1 MTSRRLLGLVIAAA
15 TIGSTLALTPTPPAV
30 AAGRCGNHPWCDT
43 TLSPSKRADLLLA
56 ELTLDEK
63 IGLLGGDDLMGGAF
77 SSPDTHTGVQ
87 EGVPRLDLPT
97 IYYSDGPV
105 GPRQGK
111 SIGLPAPLTLAATF
125 DPELARS
132 HGTVAASEAKAKGN
146 DAIYAPTVNIARTP
160 LGGRTFEGYGEDP
173 LLTSRLGVAWIEGA
187 QATGVIG
194 NVKHFAA
201 NNQEG
206 IDLTGGALNEHLPA
220 GLGIIG
226 TRYAQNSIVDDRTM
240 REIYLPQFEAAVKEA
255 KVGTIMCAYNR
266 VNGTYACQNP
276 TLLKKILRDEWG
288 FKGYTIA
295 DYLAIHTTDGGL
307 NNGLDFEPWPPVGY
321 QPLLVSTAVTL
332 GQVKKATIDE
342 HVRVMLET
350 WFRFGVFDRAAYRND
365 DAQIDK
371 AADGQASQRI
381 AEQSTTLLRNQGNI
395 LPISPSV
402 TSIVVIGKPATE
414 FAVGG
419 GSGEVEPF
427 ENHSLLDGITARA
440 GSGVKV
446 TYDDGSD
453 SARAATAAA
462 AADIAIV
469 VAKDQYGEGS
479 DRNCLTLE
487 CPGTYGDQDALIGAV
502 AASQSKTVVVLESGG
517 ADLTP
522 WRSKIA
528 ALVQAWYPGAHGGPA
543 LARVLFGDVD
553 PGGRL
558 PLTIPD
564 SESQL
569 PTAVS
574 AARYPGSGVLGLETH
589 YDEGVFVGYR
599 WYDEKNLT
607 PAYPF
612 GFGLSYTSFAL
623 SGLTVNQSGSG
634 AVVTAVV
641 KNTGDRTGYA
651 VPQLYLGLPDQS
663 ATVQQPPA
671 ALKGFTK
678 VQLAPGESRTVS
690 FSLDERAL
698 SYWDAGS
705 SAWKVT
711 KGCAAVKV
719 GSSSRDLPLNGKLPI
734 GGGTC

>member
-1 MTSRRLLGLVIAAA
+1 MTSRRLLGLVLAAA
-15 TIGSTLALTPTPPAV
+15 TIGSTLALTPAPPAV
-30 AAGRCGNHPWCDT
+30 AAGRCGNHPWCDS

-56 ELTLDEK
+56 QLTLDEK

-87 EGVPRLDLPT
+87 EGIPRLGVPT

-146 DAIYAPTVNIARTP
+146 DVIYAPTVNIARTP
-160 LGGRTFEGYGEDP
+160 LAGRTFEGYGEDP

-187 QATGVIG
+187 QSTGVIG

-206 IDLTGGALNEHLPA
+206 IDYTGGVLNEHLPA
-220 GLGIIG
+220 GVGIIG

-266 VNGTYACQNP
+266 VNGDYACQSP

-307 NNGLDFEPWPPVGY
+307 NNGLDFEPWPPVAY
-321 QPLLVSTAVTL
+321 QPLLISASVML
-332 GQVKKATIDE
+332 GQVKKSTIDQ

-350 WFRFGVFDRAAYRND
+350 WFRFGVFDREAYRND

-371 AADGQASQRI
+371 LADGQASQRI

-395 LPISPSV
+395 LPISPSAR
-402 TSIVVIGKPATE
+402 SIVVIGKPATE

-440 GSGVKV
+440 GEGVTV

-453 SARAATAAA
+453 SARAAAAA
-462 AADIAIV
+462 KAADIAIV

-479 DRNCLTLE
+479 DRNCLSLK
-487 CPGTYGDQDALIGAV
+487 CPGTYGDQDALIETV
-502 AASQSKTVVVLESGG
+502 AASQQKTVVVLESGG

-522 WRSKIA
+522 WRSKVA

-558 PLTIPD
+558 PITFPE

-574 AARYPGSGVLGLETH
+574 TSRYPGSGLLGLETH

-612 GFGLSYTSFAL
+612 GFGLSYTSFEL
-623 SGLTVNQSGSG
+623 SGLQIDQGSRVVK
-634 AVVTAVV
+634 AVVT
-641 KNTGDRTGYA
+641 NTGGRTGYA

-663 ATVQQPPA
+663 ASVQQPPA

-678 VQLAPGESRTVS
+678 VELAPGESRTVS
-690 FSLDERAL
+690 FPLDERSL
-698 SYWDAGS
+698 SYWDTSAY
-705 SAWKVT
+705 AWKVT
-711 KGCAAVKV
+711 KGCAQVKV
-719 GSSSRDLPLNGKLPI
+719 GFSSRDLPLRGGLPL
-734 GGGTC
+734 GGGSC

>member
-1 MTSRRLLGLVIAAA
+1 MTTRRLLGLVIAAV
-15 TIGSTLALTPTPPAV
+15 TVSSTLALVPASPAA
-30 AAGRCGNHPWCDT
+30 AAGRCGDHPWCDT
-43 TLSPSKRADLLLA
+43 SLSPSKRADLLLA
-56 ELTLDEK
+56 QMTLTEK
-63 IGLLGGDDLMGGAF
+63 IGMLGGDSLTSGAF
-77 SSPDTHTGVQ
+77 SGPDQHTGVQ
-87 EGVPRLDLPT
+87 KGIPRLDLPT

-132 HGTVAASEAKAKGN
+132 HGTVAALEARAKGN

-160 LGGRTFEGYGEDP
+160 LAGRTFEGYGEDP
-173 LLTSRLGVAWIEGA
+173 WLTSRLGVAWIEGA
-187 QATGVIG
+187 QSTGLIG

-206 IDLTGGALNEHLPA
+206 IDLTGGVLNEYLPL

-226 TRYAQNSIVDDRTM
+226 TRYAQNSIVDDRTL

-266 VNGTYACQNP
+266 VNGRYACQNP
-276 TLLKKILRDEWG
+276 TLLKQILRDEWG

-307 NNGLDFEPWPPVGY
+307 NNGLDFEPWPPIGY
-321 QPLLVSTAVTL
+321 QPLLVSGAVTL
-332 GQVKKATIDE
+332 GQVSRATIDQ
-342 HVRVMLET
+342 HVHVMLET
-350 WFRFGVFDRAAYRND
+350 WFRFGVLDRAAYRND

-371 AADGQASQRI
+371 TADGQASQRI
-381 AEQSTTLLRNQGNI
+381 AEQSTTLLRNQDHT

-402 TSIVVIGKPATE
+402 KSIVVIGKPATQ

-419 GSGEVEPF
+419 GSGEVAPF
-427 ENHSLLDGITARA
+427 ENHSVLDGIKARA
-440 GSGVKV
+440 GSGVTV
-446 TYDDGSD
+446 TYDDGTD
-453 SARAATAAA
+453 KGRATAAA
-462 AADIAIV
+462 KAADLAIV

-487 CPGTYGDQDALIGAV
+487 CPGVNGNQDALIDSV
-502 AASQSKTVVVLESGG
+502 ATGQPRTVVVLESGG

-522 WRSKIA
+522 WRSKVA

-558 PLTIPD
+558 PITFPD

-574 AARYPGSGVLGLETH
+574 AARYPGSGVLGLDTH

-599 WYDEKNLT
+599 WYDEKKLA

-623 SGLTVNQSGSG
+623 TGLEVVPTGSG
-634 AVVTAVV
+634 ATVTARVT
-641 KNTGDRTGYA
+641 NTGDRTGNA

-663 ATVQQPPA
+663 ASVQQPPA

-690 FSLDERAL
+690 FPLDERAL
-698 SYWDAGS
+698 SYWDTSA

-719 GSSSRDLPLNGKLPI
+719 GFSSRDLPLDGQLPI

>member
-1 MTSRRLLGLVIAAA
+1 MTTRRLLGLLIATAA
-15 TIGSTLALTPTPPAV
+15 VGSTLALAPAPPAA
-30 AAGRCGNHPWCDT
+30 AAGRCGDHPWCDT
-43 TLSPSKRADLLLA
+43 SLSPGKRADLLLA
-56 ELTLDEK
+56 ALTLNEK
-63 IGLLGGDDLMGGAF
+63 IGLLGGDDFMGGAV
-77 SSPDTHTGVQ
+77 SGPDTHTGTQ
-87 EGVPRLDLPT
+87 NGVPRLGIPT

-132 HGTVAASEAKAKGN
+132 HGTVAALEARAKGN
-146 DAIYAPTVNIARTP
+146 DVIYAPTVNIARTP
-160 LGGRTFEGYGEDP
+160 LAGRTFEGYGEDP

-187 QATGVIG
+187 QSTGLIG

-206 IDLTGGALNEHLPA
+206 IDLTGGVLNEHLPI
-220 GLGIIG
+220 GVGIIG
-226 TRYAQNSIVDDRTM
+226 TRYAQNSIVDDRTL

-266 VNGTYACQNP
+266 VNSEYACQSP

-307 NNGLDFEPWPPVGY
+307 NNGLDFEPWPPIGY
-321 QPLLVSTAVTL
+321 QPLLITSADAL
-332 GQVKKATIDE
+332 GQVKTATIDQ

-350 WFRFGVFDRAAYRND
+350 WFRFGVFDREAYRND

-371 AADGQASQRI
+371 VADGLASQRI
-381 AEQSTTLLRNQGNI
+381 AEQSTTLLRNEGV
-395 LPISPSV
+395 LPIKPSV
-402 TSIVVIGKPATE
+402 GSIAVIGKPATE

-427 ENHSLLDGITARA
+427 ENHSLLDGITDRA
-440 GSGVKV
+440 GGDVTV
-446 TYDDGSD
+446 TYDDGTD
-453 SARAATAAA
+453 HARAAA
-462 AADIAIV
+462 AAKAADLAIV

-479 DRNCLTLE
+479 DRNCLSLQ
-487 CPGTYGDQDALIGAV
+487 CPNVNGNQDALIEAV
-502 AASQSKTVVVLESGG
+502 AASQSQTVVVLESGG
-517 ADLTP
+517 ADLMP
-522 WRSKIA
+522 WRSKVA

-558 PLTIPD
+558 PITLPD

-574 AARYPGSGVLGLETH
+574 QARYPGTGLLGLETH

-599 WYDEKNLT
+599 WYDEKKLK

-623 SGLTVNQSGSG
+623 SGLEVDQSGSG
-634 AVVTAVV
+634 PVVTAVV
-641 KNTGDRTGYA
+641 TNTGGRTGSA

-663 ATVQQPPA
+663 ASVQQPPS

-678 VQLAPGESRTVS
+678 VELDPGESRTVS
-690 FSLDERAL
+690 FPLDTRAL
-698 SYWDAGS
+698 SYWDAGT

-711 KGCAAVKV
+711 KGCADVKV
-719 GSSSRDLPLNGKLPI
+719 GFSSRDLPLNGKLPI
-734 GGGTC
+734 GGGIC

>member
-1 MTSRRLLGLVIAAA
+1 MTSRRLLGLVLAAA
-15 TIGSTLALTPTPPAV
+15 TVGSTLALTSAPPAV

-87 EGVPRLDLPT
+87 EGIPRLDVPT

-146 DAIYAPTVNIARTP
+146 DVIYAPTVNIARTP
-160 LGGRTFEGYGEDP
+160 LAGRTFEGYGEDP

-206 IDLTGGALNEHLPA
+206 IDLTGGVLNEYLPL
-220 GLGIIG
+220 GLGVIG
-226 TRYAQNSIVDDRTM
+226 TRYAQNSIVDDRTL

-321 QPLLVSTAVTL
+321 QPLLIQTAVTL
-332 GQVKKATIDE
+332 GQVSKATIDE

-371 AADGQASQRI
+371 VADGQASQRI
-381 AEQSTTLLRNQGNI
+381 AEQSTTLLRNQGGI

-402 TSIVVIGKPATE
+402 TSIAVIGKPATE

-440 GSGVKV
+440 GAGVKV

-453 SARAATAAA
+453 QARAVAAA
-462 AADIAIV
+462 KAADLAIV

-487 CPGTYGDQDALIGAV
+487 CPNTYGNQDALIDGV
-502 AASQSKTVVVLESGG
+502 ATNQSKTVVVLESGG

-522 WRSKIA
+522 WRSKVA
-528 ALVQAWYPGAHGGPA
+528 GLVQAWYPGAHGGPA

-558 PLTIPD
+558 PLTMPD

-574 AARYPGSGVLGLETH
+574 PSRYPGDGVLGLETH

-599 WYDEKNLT
+599 WYDEKKLT

-612 GFGLSYTSFAL
+612 GFGLSYTSFSL
-623 SGLTVNQSGSG
+623 SGLDVDRSSGVVK
-634 AVVTAVV
+634 AVVT
-641 KNTGDRTGYA
+641 NTGERTGYA

-663 ATVQQPPA
+663 AAVQQPPA

-678 VQLAPGESRTVS
+678 VELAPGESRTVS
-690 FSLDERAL
+690 FALDQRAV
-698 SYWDAGS
+698 SYWDTSAY
-705 SAWKVT
+705 AWKVT

-719 GSSSRDLPLNGKLPI
+719 GFSSRDLPLNGKLPI
-734 GGGTC
+734 GGGSC

>member
-1 MTSRRLLGLVIAAA
+1 M
-15 TIGSTLALTPTPPAV
+15 
-30 AAGRCGNHPWCDT
+30 
-43 TLSPSKRADLLLA
+43 
-56 ELTLDEK
+56 
-63 IGLLGGDDLMGGAF
+63 LGGDSLTSGAF
-77 SSPDTHTGVQ
+77 SGPDQHTGVQ
-87 EGVPRLDLPT
+87 KGIPRLDVPT

-132 HGTVAASEAKAKGN
+132 HGTVAALEARAKGN

-160 LGGRTFEGYGEDP
+160 LAGRTFEGYGEDP
-173 LLTSRLGVAWIEGA
+173 WLTSRLGVAWIEGA
-187 QATGVIG
+187 QSTGLIG

-206 IDLTGGALNEHLPA
+206 IDLTGGVLNEYLPL

-226 TRYAQNSIVDDRTM
+226 TRYAQNSIVDDRTL

-266 VNGTYACQNP
+266 VNGAYACQNP
-276 TLLKKILRDEWG
+276 TLLKKILRQEWG

-321 QPLLVSTAVTL
+321 QPLLITSAVTL
-332 GQVKKATIDE
+332 GQVSKATIDE
-342 HVRVMLET
+342 HVRAMLET

-371 AADGQASQRI
+371 AADGRASQRI

-402 TSIVVIGKPATE
+402 RSIAVIGKPATE

-419 GSGEVEPF
+419 GSGEVVPF

-440 GSGVKV
+440 GEGVTV

-453 SARAATAAA
+453 RTRAAA
-462 AADIAIV
+462 AAKAADVAIV

-479 DRNCLTLE
+479 DRTCLSLE
-487 CPGTYGDQDALIGAV
+487 CPGTNGDQDALIEAV
-502 AASQSKTVVVLESGG
+502 AAGQHKTVVVLESGG

-522 WRSKIA
+522 WRSKVA

-543 LARVLFGDVD
+543 IARVLFGDVD

-558 PLTIPD
+558 PITFPD

-574 AARYPGSGVLGLETH
+574 RSRYPGDGVLGLETH

-612 GFGLSYTSFAL
+612 GFGLSYTTFAL
-623 SGLTVNQSGSG
+623 SGLQVDQGSRVVR
-634 AVVTAVV
+634 AVVT
-641 KNTGDRTGYA
+641 NTGGRTGHA

-663 ATVQQPPA
+663 ASVQQPPA

-678 VQLAPGESRTVS
+678 VELAPGESRTVT
-690 FSLDERAL
+690 FPLDERAL
-698 SYWDAGS
+698 SYWDTGS

-711 KGCAAVKV
+711 KGCARVKV
-719 GSSSRDLPLNGKLPI
+719 GFSSRDLPLNGTLPI
-734 GGGTC
+734 GGGSC

>member
-1 MTSRRLLGLVIAAA
+1 MTTRRLLGLVIAAA
-15 TIGSTLALTPTPPAV
+15 TVGSTLVLTPAAPAA
-30 AAGRCGNHPWCDT
+30 AAGRCGDHPWCDT
-43 TLSPSKRADLLLA
+43 SLSPSKRADLLLA
-56 ELTLDEK
+56 EMTLTEK
-63 IGLLGGDDLMGGAF
+63 IGLLGGDDLMSGAF
-77 SSPDTHTGVQ
+77 SSPDSHTGVQ
-87 EGVPRLDLPT
+87 DGVPRLDLPT

-125 DPELARS
+125 DPELART
-132 HGTVAASEAKAKGN
+132 HGTVAALEARAKGN
-146 DAIYAPTVNIARTP
+146 DVIYAPTVNIARTP
-160 LGGRTFEGYGEDP
+160 LAGRTFEGYGEDP
-173 LLTSRLGVAWIEGA
+173 VLTSRLGVAWIAGA
-187 QATGVIG
+187 QSTGLIG

-206 IDLTGGALNEHLPA
+206 IDLTGGVLNEHLPL

-226 TRYAQNSIVDDRTM
+226 TRYAQNSIVDDRTL

-255 KVGTIMCAYNR
+255 DVGTIMCAYNR
-266 VNGTYACQNP
+266 VNGPWACQNP
-276 TLLKKILRDEWG
+276 TLLKKILRGEWG

-295 DYLAIHTTDGGL
+295 DYLAIHTTAGGL
-307 NNGLDFEPWPPVGY
+307 NNGLDFEPWPPIGY
-321 QPLLVSTAVTL
+321 QPLLISTAVTL
-332 GQVKKATIDE
+332 GQVKQATIDQ
-342 HVRVMLET
+342 HVHVMLET
-350 WFRFGVFDRAAYRND
+350 WFRFGVFDRAAYVND

-371 AADGQASQRI
+371 AADGAASQRI
-381 AEQSTTLLRNQGNI
+381 AEQSTTLLRNQDGI

-402 TSIVVIGKPATE
+402 TSIAVIGKPATQ

-440 GSGVKV
+440 GDGVEV
-446 TYDDGSD
+446 TYDDGTD
-453 SARAATAAA
+453 HARAAAVAK

-469 VAKDQYGEGS
+469 VVKDQYGEGS
-479 DRNCLTLE
+479 DRNCLSLQ
-487 CPGTYGDQDALIGAV
+487 CPAVNGNQDALIEAV
-502 AASQSKTVVVLESGG
+502 AAGQHKTVVVLESGG

-522 WRSKIA
+522 WRSKVA

-543 LARVLFGDVD
+543 IARVLFGDID

-558 PLTIPD
+558 PITFPD

-574 AARYPGSGVLGLETH
+574 AARYPGSGLLGLDTH

-623 SGLTVNQSGSG
+623 SELAVNPSGVVS
-634 AVVTAVV
+634 AVVT
-641 KNTGDRTGYA
+641 NTGDRTGFA

-663 ATVQQPPA
+663 ASVQQPPA

-678 VQLAPGESRTVS
+678 VELEPGESRAVS

-698 SYWDAGS
+698 SYWDTAT

-719 GSSSRDLPLNGKLPI
+719 GFSSRDLPLQGQLPV
-734 GGGTC
+734 GGGSC

>member
-1 MTSRRLLGLVIAAA
+1 MTTRRLLGLAIAAA
-15 TIGSTLALTPTPPAV
+15 TVSSTLALMPVSPAV
-30 AAGRCGNHPWCDT
+30 AAGRCGDHPWCDT
-43 TLSPSKRADLLLA
+43 SLSPSKRADLLLA
-56 ELTLDEK
+56 QMTLSEK
-63 IGLLGGDDLMGGAF
+63 IGMLGGDELKGGAV
-77 SSPDTHTGVQ
+77 SSPETHTGVQ
-87 EGVPRLDLPT
+87 KGILRLDVPT

-125 DPELARS
+125 DPELARA

-146 DAIYAPTVNIARTP
+146 DVIYAPTVNIARSP
-160 LGGRTFEGYGEDP
+160 LAGRTFEGYGEDP
-173 LLTSRLGVAWIEGA
+173 WLTSRLGVAWIEGA

-206 IDLTGGALNEHLPA
+206 IDLTGGALNEYLPA
-220 GLGIIG
+220 GLGVIG

-266 VNGTYACQNP
+266 VNGKYACQNP
-276 TLLKKILRDEWG
+276 TLLKQILRDEWG

-295 DYLAIHTTDGGL
+295 DYLAIHTTAGGL

-332 GQVKKATIDE
+332 GQVSRATIDQ

-350 WFRFGVFDRAAYRND
+350 WFRFGVFDREAYRND
-365 DAQIDK
+365 DAQIDQT
-371 AADGQASQRI
+371 ADGLASQRI
-381 AEQSTTLLRNQGNI
+381 AEQSTTLLRNNGI
-395 LPISPSV
+395 LPISSAV
-402 TSIVVIGKPATE
+402 RSIVVIGKPATQ

-427 ENHSLLDGITARA
+427 ANHSLLEGITARA

-453 SARAATAAA
+453 KARASAAA
-462 AADIAIV
+462 KAADLAIV

-487 CPGTYGDQDALIGAV
+487 CPSVNGNQDALIDSV
-502 AASQSKTVVVLESGG
+502 ATSQPKTVVVLESGG

-553 PGGRL
+553 AGGRL
-558 PLTIPD
+558 PITFPE
-564 SESQL
+564 SQSQL

-574 AARYPGSGVLGLETH
+574 AARYPGSGVLGLDTH

-599 WYDEKNLT
+599 WYDEKKLA

-612 GFGLSYTSFAL
+612 GFGLSYTSFSL
-623 SGLTVNQSGSG
+623 SGLQVVRTASGATVK
-634 AVVTAVV
+634 AVVT
-641 KNTGDRTGYA
+641 NTGGRKGYA

-663 ATVQQPPA
+663 ASVQQPPS
-671 ALKGFTK
+671 ALKGFSK

-690 FSLDERAL
+690 FPLDERAL
-698 SYWDAGS
+698 SYWDTTS
-705 SAWKVT
+705 SSWKVT

-719 GSSSRDLPLNGKLPI
+719 GFSSRDLPLDGQLPI